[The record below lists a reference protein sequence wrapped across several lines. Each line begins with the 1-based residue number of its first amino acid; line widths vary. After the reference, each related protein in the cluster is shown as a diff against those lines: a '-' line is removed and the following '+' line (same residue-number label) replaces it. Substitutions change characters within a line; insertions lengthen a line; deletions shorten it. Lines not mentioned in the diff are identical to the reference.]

1 MKTGFILINKP
12 KDWTSQDAVCYLKN
26 QIRQQNENKKEKFKI
41 GHAGTLDPFATGLLI
56 IGVGRE
62 ATKHL
67 DDFKN
72 QPKTYEAVIKLGET
86 SNTDD
91 STGIITPSPSP
102 VLIPSK
108 KEIKKILKTFLGK
121 QTQIPPMFSAKKI
134 NGERL
139 YALARAGVEIERKP
153 IQIEFYKLKLLK
165 YQPPTITIRVVCS
178 AGTYIRTLAHDLG
191 DKLGTGA
198 FCDELTRTKIGK
210 YKLKKAAKIPLTNL
224 IDNRLFL

>member
-26 QIRQQNENKKEKFKI
+26 RIREQNENKKEKFKI

-72 QPKTYEAVIKLGET
+72 QKKTYEAVVKLGAT

-91 STGIITPSPSP
+91 STGEITPTSTPIIFP
-102 VLIPSK
+102 TK
-108 KEIKKILKTFLGK
+108 KETKKILKTFLGK

-134 NGERL
+134 NGQKL
-139 YALARAGVEIERKP
+139 YDLARQGQEIERRP
-153 IQIEFYKLKLLK
+153 CQIEIYKLKLLK
-165 YQPPTITIRVVCS
+165 YDPPFLTIRVVCS
-178 AGTYIRTLAHDLG
+178 AGTYIRTLARDLG
-191 DKLGTGA
+191 EKLGTGA

-210 YKLKKAAKIPLTNL
+210 YKLKKATTIPLSGL
-224 IDNRLFL
+224 IDSRLFL